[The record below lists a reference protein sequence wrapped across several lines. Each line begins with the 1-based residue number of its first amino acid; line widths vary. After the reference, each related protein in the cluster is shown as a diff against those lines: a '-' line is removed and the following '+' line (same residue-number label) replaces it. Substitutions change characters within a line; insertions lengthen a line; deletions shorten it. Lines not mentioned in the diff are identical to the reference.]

1 MSSQTDILLE
11 AGTNELEIVEF
22 WLEEEPQEDGEDNY
36 RGFYGVNVA
45 KVLEIIRMPEKV
57 THLPKVAHPSIM
69 GTFNLRNK
77 VIPLVDL
84 SYWLNKE
91 RVETEPPKVI
101 VTEFNNVSSAFL
113 VSGVTRI
120 HRISWEKVEAPST
133 YVSSLSQDSITGVV
147 KFDDRISL
155 ILDLE
160 KIVAE
165 LNPALGLQLDDS
177 VDWEVT
183 GGYKALIADDST
195 LIREMLYEL
204 MTRAKFLVETA
215 KTGREC
221 WEKLLQL
228 KKMSLEENRPIKDY
242 INVVVSDIEM
252 PVMDGHN
259 LTVRIKADPVLKE
272 LPVIL
277 FSSIITDK
285 LRHKGESVGAD
296 DQISKPEVTQL
307 AKRAIALIQK

>member
-1 MSSQTDILLE
+1 MAQTDILLE

-22 WLEEEPQEDGEDNY
+22 WLEEEPREEGEGNY

-45 KVLEIIRMPEKV
+45 KVLEIIRMPDRV
-57 THLPKVAHPSIM
+57 TKLPQVAHPAIM

-84 SYWLNKE
+84 SHWLKKP

-101 VTEFNNVSSAFL
+101 VTEFNNVCSAFL

-120 HRISWEKVEAPST
+120 HRISWERVEAPSN
-133 YVSSLSQDSITGVV
+133 YVSSLSEDSITGVV
-147 KFDDRISL
+147 KFEDRISL

-165 LNPALGLQLDDS
+165 LNPQLGLQLDDTI
-177 VDWEVT
+177 DW
-183 GGYKALIADDST
+183 GSHSGYKAIIADDST
-195 LIREMLYEL
+195 LIREMLYET
-204 MTRAKFLVETA
+204 MTRAKFAVEMA

-221 WEKLLQL
+221 YEKLLEM
-228 KKMSLEENRPIKDY
+228 KRRSIEEEKPITDFV
-242 INVVVSDIEM
+242 NVVISDIEM

-259 LTVRIKADPVLKE
+259 LTVRIKADEVLRN

-307 AKRAIALIQK
+307 AQRAIALIER

>member
-22 WLEEEPQEDGEDNY
+22 WLEEGPQEEDEGNY
-36 RGFYGVNVA
+36 HGFYGVNVA
-45 KVLEIIRMPEKV
+45 KVLEIIRMPDKI
-57 THLPKVAHPSIM
+57 THLPKVAHPAIM

-84 SYWLNKE
+84 SYWLKKD
-91 RVETEPPKVI
+91 RVESEPPKVI

-120 HRISWEKVEAPST
+120 HRISWEKVEAPSD
-133 YVSSLSQDSITGVV
+133 YVSALSADSITGVV

-177 VDWEVT
+177 IDWDVT
-183 GGYKALIADDST
+183 GGYRALIADDST
-195 LIREMLYEL
+195 LIREMLNEL
-204 MTRAKFLVETA
+204 LVRAKFVVDSA
-215 KTGREC
+215 RTGREC
-221 WEKLLQL
+221 WEKLLEY
-228 KKMSLEENRPIKDY
+228 KKKALAQKIPVTDL

-259 LTVRIKADPVLKE
+259 LTKRIKSDPILKE

>member
-22 WLEEEPQEDGEDNY
+22 WLEEAPQEEGEGNY
-36 RGFYGVNVA
+36 HGFYGVNVA
-45 KVLEIIRMPEKV
+45 KVLEIIRIPEKI
-57 THLPKVAHPSIM
+57 THLPKVAHPAIM

-84 SYWLNKE
+84 SYWLKKE
-91 RVETEPPKVI
+91 RVESEPPKVI

-120 HRISWEKVEAPST
+120 HRISWEKVEAPSN
-133 YVSSLSQDSITGVV
+133 YVSALSGDSITGVV

-177 VDWEVT
+177 IDWEVT
-183 GGYKALIADDST
+183 GGYRALIADDST
-195 LIREMLYEL
+195 LIREMLNEL
-204 MTRAKFLVETA
+204 LVRAKFLVDSA
-215 KTGREC
+215 RTGREC
-221 WEKLLQL
+221 WEKLLAYKKDAL
-228 KKMSLEENRPIKDY
+228 KQKKPITDY

-259 LTVRIKADPVLKE
+259 LTKRIKSDPILKE

>member
-1 MSSQTDILLE
+1 MAQTDILLE

-22 WLEEEPQEDGEDNY
+22 WLEEEPREEGENSY

-45 KVLEIIRMPEKV
+45 KVLEIIRIPEKI
-57 THLPKVAHPSIM
+57 TKLPKVAHPAIM

-84 SYWLNKE
+84 SHWLKKP

-120 HRISWEKVEAPST
+120 HRISWEKVEAPSN
-133 YVSSLSQDSITGVV
+133 YVSTLSEDSITGVV

-165 LNPALGLQLDDS
+165 LNPNLGLKLDDS
-177 VDWEVT
+177 IDWNNHA
-183 GGYKALIADDST
+183 GYKAVIADDST
-195 LIREMLYEL
+195 LIREMLYE
-204 MTRAKFLVETA
+204 MMVRAKFSVEMA
-215 KTGREC
+215 NTGRSC
-221 WEKLLQL
+221 WDKLQEH
-228 KKMSLEENRPIKDY
+228 KRRSIEEERPITDFV
-242 INVVVSDIEM
+242 NVVISDIEM

-259 LTVRIKADPVLKE
+259 LTVRIKADEVLKQ

-307 AKRAIALIQK
+307 AQRAIALIEK

>member
-1 MSSQTDILLE
+1 MAQTDILLE

-22 WLEEEPQEDGEDNY
+22 WLEEEPREDGEENY

-45 KVLEIIRMPEKV
+45 KVLEIIRIPEKI
-57 THLPKVAHPSIM
+57 TKLPKVHHPAIM

-84 SYWLNKE
+84 SHWLKKP

-120 HRISWEKVEAPST
+120 HRISWERVEAPSN
-133 YVSSLSQDSITGVV
+133 YVSTLSEDSITGVV
-147 KFDDRISL
+147 KFEDRISL

-165 LNPALGLQLDDS
+165 LNPDLGLQLDDS
-177 VDWEVT
+177 IDWANHA
-183 GGYKALIADDST
+183 GYKAIIADDST
-195 LIREMLYEL
+195 LIREMLHE
-204 MTRAKFLVETA
+204 MMVRAKFSVEMA
-215 KTGREC
+215 NTGRAC
-221 WEKLLQL
+221 WDKLQEYKRRSIEEK
-228 KKMSLEENRPIKDY
+228 RPISDFVN
-242 INVVVSDIEM
+242 IVISDIEM

-259 LTVRIKADPVLKE
+259 LTVRIKADEVLKQ

-285 LRHKGESVGAD
+285 LRHKGEAVGAD

-307 AKRAIALIQK
+307 AQRSIALIEK

>member
-1 MSSQTDILLE
+1 MAAQTDILLE

-22 WLEEEPQEDGEDNY
+22 WLEEEPREEGEDSY

-45 KVLEIIRMPEKV
+45 KVLEIIRIPDKI
-57 THLPKVAHPSIM
+57 TKLPKVAHPAIM

-84 SYWLNKE
+84 SHWLKKP
-91 RVETEPPKVI
+91 RVEKEPPKVI

-120 HRISWEKVEAPST
+120 HRISWERVEAPSN
-133 YVSSLSQDSITGVV
+133 YVSSLSEDSITGVV
-147 KFDDRISL
+147 KFEDRISL

-165 LNPALGLQLDDS
+165 LNPELGLKLDDS
-177 VDWEVT
+177 IDWANT
-183 GGYKALIADDST
+183 AGYKAIIADDST
-195 LIREMLYEL
+195 LIREMLYEM
-204 MTRAKFLVETA
+204 MTRAKFNVEMA
-215 KTGREC
+215 NTGRDC
-221 WEKLLQL
+221 FEKLLEFKRQA
-228 KKMSLEENRPIKDY
+228 EEEERPITDF
-242 INVVVSDIEM
+242 INVVISDIEM

-259 LTVRIKADPVLKE
+259 LTVRIKADPILKQ

-307 AKRAIALIQK
+307 AQRAIALIEK